1 MKYTVRI
8 SMTLTDIE
16 AEDEDEA
23 CIKAAELFDFGSA
36 DYEYQIED
44 DIVYL
49 EDVVDETEGDI
60 YAEDIEDEVHDL
72 TNSH

>member
-1 MKYTVRI
+1 MKYTVNI

-23 CIKAAELFDFGSA
+23 CIKAAEMFDFGSA
-36 DYEYQIED
+36 DYEYILQD

-49 EDVVDETEGDI
+49 EDVADETEGDI

>member
-1 MKYTVRI
+1 MKYTVNI

-23 CIKAAELFDFGSA
+23 CIKAAEMFDFGSA
-36 DYEYQIED
+36 DYEYILQD

>member
-8 SMTLTDIE
+8 TMTLTDIE

-36 DYEYQIED
+36 DYEYILQD

>member
-8 SMTLTDIE
+8 TMTLTDIE

-23 CIKAAELFDFGSA
+23 CIKAAEMFDFGSA
-36 DYEYQIED
+36 DYEYEIED

>member
-1 MKYTVRI
+1 MKYTVTI
-8 SMTLTDIE
+8 TMTLTDIE

-36 DYEYQIED
+36 DYEYILQD

-49 EDVVDETEGDI
+49 EDVVDETEGDV
-60 YAEDIEDEVHDL
+60 YAEDIEDEVHDH